1 MPSGPRRLGPH
12 LRSQPWRWRNL
23 DWDDFSVRRRQWW
36 SLGGAQRVAATVA
49 VTGSR
54 TRTMVISGTLPLTTS
69 SGRRRR
75 RSRMIHLILEAP
87 DQLPQPAVKAVEAI
101 PVSGGCSPRHGEGA

>member
-1 MPSGPRRLGPH
+1 
-12 LRSQPWRWRNL
+12 
-23 DWDDFSVRRRQWW
+23 
-36 SLGGAQRVAATVA
+36 
-49 VTGSR
+49 
-54 TRTMVISGTLPLTTS
+54 MVISGTLPLTTS

-101 PVSGGCSPRHGEGA
+101 PVSGGCSPRHGEGAAGPHVALEVATLGGVGGDGGPSEDSLEIPELGKELMDPGPPIEL